1 MVHVALGNVATA
13 FLAIAT
19 TYFVHLCENNTNQHT
34 SSVKNFCP
42 SFITSNSNSNANNF
56 YCGENGKFCRR
67 SRRDEFDDDAEEEEE
82 EDAPNLFN
90 ACVHARGKVEF
101 QIFGQTES
109 TEILLDAICDK
120 FREIER
126 AELEEEDLGER
137 REDGVEEERQTPLVM
152 SIHGSPGVGKSHFHR
167 ALARAVYGANVSERR
182 RRKRRK
188 NGGKAV
194 GEMLASVARNVVTGG
209 VRGSYYAAGR
219 KKKTC
224 PGELCPAYKILFGAE
239 YVEKDRERQ
248 KRMIVSNLRAHLRRY
263 PESVVV
269 IEEYDKLPCE
279 VRSVLRQ
286 LFDSGR
292 VMQSTSSSS
301 SSSSSMRRRRRK
313 KRGGVFSRLWRR
325 GSEEEEDSARSN
337 GGDEDDEDEDGND
350 TFEDYDVYGEKREVL
365 GNKAIFI
372 LEANAGFV
380 HIHGAAEADRKRR
393 SLSKV
398 GDVDKNKN
406 KNYLKSARERHHVE
420 LSRALKNAM
429 FTKWEKEHCEDF
441 HDTVKV
447 LSSIE
452 YFVPFQPLD
461 EDALK
466 QIANAHLEYRSKYLI
481 ENEFV
486 SSMLTTLSSSSSS
499 RESPTSNVAS
509 LPQMDAIK
517 RRVNVTLSWDDRLL
531 SFLARESEFEGEF
544 AIEGGKEVK
553 STLSRTVTRAIRRAL
568 LPSSTTTNEEKNG
581 GGKTII
587 HSSFAQYEKIRD
599 FILEDSKKKFASG
612 DKAGAKTKDEEGKEA
627 EDALLQIN
635 VRLAVVV
642 DDDDEEDTMQKNP
655 ETKDS
660 SSQRRRSVVASIFL
674 IDN

>member
-1 MVHVALGNVATA
+1 MVQHVALGNVATA

-19 TYFVHLCENNTNQHT
+19 TYFVHYCENNNSNQYN
-34 SSVKNFCP
+34 SVTKNFCP
-42 SFITSNSNSNANNF
+42 SFITSNSNSNNF

-67 SRRDEFDDDAEEEEE
+67 SRRNEFDDDEE

-90 ACVHARGKVEF
+90 ACVHARAKVES

-109 TEILLDAICDK
+109 TDILLDAICDK

-182 RRKRRK
+182 RRRK
-188 NGGKAV
+188 NGGGGKAY

-292 VMQSTSSSS
+292 VMQSTPSSPSSSS
-301 SSSSSMRRRRRK
+301 SLRRRRRK
-313 KRGGVFSRLWRR
+313 KRGGAFSRLWRR

-398 GDVDKNKN
+398 GDVDKNKD
-406 KNYLKSARERHHVE
+406 KNYLNSERERHHVE

-466 QIANAHLEYRSKYLI
+466 EIANAHLEYRSNYLI

-499 RESPTSNVAS
+499 RESPTSSVAS

-517 RRVNVTLSWDDRLL
+517 RRVNVTLSWDDRFL
-531 SFLARESEFEGEF
+531 SFLARESEFEGEL

-581 GGKTII
+581 GGKTI
-587 HSSFAQYEKIRD
+587 HSSFARYEKIRD

-642 DDDDEEDTMQKNP
+642 NDDEEDTMQKNP

-660 SSQRRRSVVASIFL
+660 SSSYSSQRRRSVVASIFL
-674 IDN
+674 FDD

>member
-1 MVHVALGNVATA
+1 MKREFRVYYNTLNTCTLTTPKKKETHEMLRQKWSKSMFVALGNVATA

-19 TYFVHLCENNTNQHT
+19 TYFVHHCENNNNNNNQR
-34 SSVKNFCP
+34 SSVNFCP
-42 SFITSNSNSNANNF
+42 SFITSKSNSDNF

-67 SRRDEFDDDAEEEEE
+67 SRRNESDDDAEEEDA
-82 EDAPNLFN
+82 DAPNLFN
-90 ACVHARGKVEF
+90 ACVHARAKVES

-109 TEILLDAICDK
+109 TDILLDAICDK

-126 AELEEEDLGER
+126 YESEEEDLGER
-137 REDGVEEERQTPLVM
+137 REEGVEEERQTPLVM

-167 ALARAVYGANVSERR
+167 ALARAVYGANRR
-182 RRKRRK
+182 RRRK
-188 NGGKAV
+188 NGGGAKAY

-209 VRGSYYAAGR
+209 VRGSYYASER

-292 VMQSTSSSS
+292 VMQSTPSSSS
-301 SSSSSMRRRRRK
+301 SFSSSKTRRRK
-313 KRGGVFSRLWRR
+313 KRGGAFSRWWRR

-393 SLSKV
+393 LSKV

-406 KNYLKSARERHHVE
+406 KNYLKSERERHHVE

-429 FTKWEKEHCEDF
+429 FTKWEKS
-441 HDTVKV
+441 TAKT
-447 LSSIE
+447 STI
-452 YFVPFQPLD
+452 
-461 EDALK
+461 
-466 QIANAHLEYRSKYLI
+466 RSKSYRRLNI
-481 ENEFV
+481 SCRF
-486 SSMLTTLSSSSSS
+486 SRWTKTL
-499 RESPTSNVAS
+499 
-509 LPQMDAIK
+509 
-517 RRVNVTLSWDDRLL
+517 
-531 SFLARESEFEGEF
+531 
-544 AIEGGKEVK
+544 
-553 STLSRTVTRAIRRAL
+553 
-568 LPSSTTTNEEKNG
+568 
-581 GGKTII
+581 
-587 HSSFAQYEKIRD
+587 
-599 FILEDSKKKFASG
+599 
-612 DKAGAKTKDEEGKEA
+612 
-627 EDALLQIN
+627 
-635 VRLAVVV
+635 
-642 DDDDEEDTMQKNP
+642 
-655 ETKDS
+655 
-660 SSQRRRSVVASIFL
+660 
-674 IDN
+674 